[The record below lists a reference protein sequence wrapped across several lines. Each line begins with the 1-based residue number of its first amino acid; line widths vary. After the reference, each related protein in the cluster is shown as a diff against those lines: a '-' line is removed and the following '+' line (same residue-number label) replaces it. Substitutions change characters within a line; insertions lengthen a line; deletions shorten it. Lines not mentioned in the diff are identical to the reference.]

1 MARQLS
7 RRQIVVVVLS
17 SLGIA
22 LLLAARAFRS
32 TEPARHVAAEV
43 HDASA
48 TPSWELVTH
57 RVRFEPGSTNG
68 WHSHPGGVFV
78 AVVSGAF
85 TLHTGDDDG
94 CTARTYVA
102 GQGFFEHANV
112 VHLGRNEGPQAF
124 EGYVTYVGIPPGA
137 AVFKTENN
145 PGGADCPS
153 LTASTT
159 GIARTELARATF
171 SEPLPIAVED

>member
-7 RRQIVVVVLS
+7 RGLIVVVVLS

-22 LLLAARAFRS
+22 LLLAARALRS
-32 TEPARHVAAEV
+32 TEPAGHVVDE
-43 HDASA
+43 ASA
-48 TPSWELVTH
+48 TPSWDLVIH

-78 AVVSGAF
+78 AVLSGAF
-85 TLHTGDDDG
+85 TLHTGDDDS

-102 GQGFFEHANV
+102 GQGFFEHANA
-112 VHLGRNEGPQAF
+112 VHLGRNEGPQPF
-124 EGYVTYVGIPPGA
+124 EGYVMYVGIPPGA
-137 AVFKTENN
+137 PLFKTESY

-159 GIARTELARATF
+159 GIARTELGRATL
-171 SEPLPIAVED
+171 SEPLPIGVED